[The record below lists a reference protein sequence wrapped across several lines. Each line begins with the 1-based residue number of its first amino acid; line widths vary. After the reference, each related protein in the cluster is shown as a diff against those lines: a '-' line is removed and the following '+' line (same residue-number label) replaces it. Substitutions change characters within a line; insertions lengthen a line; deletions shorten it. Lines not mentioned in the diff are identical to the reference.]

1 LVSVFRHPEPGDV
14 VGDYR
19 LLEKLGDGSFGLVF
33 KAERAG
39 RFFAVKFLHDVALGV
54 RARREVAILAEMEHP
69 CVVRFHGFDRW
80 PVPIIGT
87 PYIVMDFVDGLT
99 LEDHASEH
107 NPSARKAA
115 RVIFNIGL
123 TLGEVHQRGV
133 FHRDLK
139 PPNIVITGKGE
150 VPVLID
156 FGVGWH
162 VGAPVATDEGS
173 LPGTLEFQAPDA
185 FQRIGRYECRPSDEL
200 WALGVCLYWLLTDI
214 LPFGDRLDEGLIDR
228 ILHLKPV
235 PPHVLNPRVP
245 VVLSGV
251 CMKMLE
257 KRPEDRYGSVV
268 ELCDALNTAL
278 TDAELDASWDL
289 PLFDPDVSGP
299 RELPSWV
306 GESDS
311 LRWLRR
317 WIGESPRRGG
327 KPAQEVAAAV
337 NPVEQNAKPEVQQV
351 AAAHESGA
359 VAVPAAPAVLEPVG
373 PLAAAPPFAEP
384 SRIQRGAPARP
395 RVPAWPMG
403 SIVGSLLRRPAVVLV
418 AGVAAV
424 SLVVGAVG
432 LARRTAP
439 GTEGNAPSTMT
450 KNPAPLPMPSPRE
463 DGMRETGRVREV
475 ARSGNP
481 PEATKGAAPIGATTP
496 ALKATAM
503 FRKPDTTKKETS
515 KLQPEG
521 VEMGS
526 PLKNATAAVAA
537 ACALLDGGC
546 TGSTAQVRPTPASIE
561 CPTGW
566 KETHH
571 KFHFQPP
578 GNVVLQGYEDD
589 PGERAP
595 VREGPVTVS
604 VISLGDLPEGALL
617 SGTMQLGENR
627 VFGTFTRAQI
637 PGGETYPVCLVIGL
651 HVPEG
656 RYPGP
661 DCPPGLGTCPTTDST
676 PGNVKVPAG
685 FYVYGKGWF

>member
-1 LVSVFRHPEPGDV
+1 VFRHPEEGDV

-19 LLEKLGDGSFGLVF
+19 LVKKLGDGSFGLVF

-99 LEDHASEH
+99 LADHASEH
-107 NPSARKAA
+107 NPSARKAG
-115 RVIFNIGL
+115 RFIFQIGL

-139 PPNIVITGKGE
+139 PPNIVIAGKAE

-173 LPGTLEFQAPDA
+173 LPGTLEFQAPEA
-185 FQRIGRYECRPSDEL
+185 IQRIGRYECRPSDEL
-200 WALGVCLYWLLTDI
+200 WAVGVCFYWLLTDI
-214 LPFGDRLDEGLIDR
+214 LPFGDRLDEGLIER

-245 VVLSGV
+245 AVLSGV

-268 ELCDALNTAL
+268 EFCDALNKAL
-278 TDAELDASWDL
+278 ADAELDASWDV
-289 PLFDPDVSGP
+289 PLFDPDASGA
-299 RELPSWV
+299 REVPSWV
-306 GESDS
+306 DESDS

-317 WIGESPRRGG
+317 WINESPRRARQ
-327 KPAQEVAAAV
+327 PAQEVAAAV
-337 NPVEQNAKPEVQQV
+337 SPAAQDVKPEVQQV
-351 AAAHESGA
+351 AAAREPRA
-359 VAVPAAPAVLEPVG
+359 VAVPAALAVLEPVG
-373 PLAAAPPFAEP
+373 PPVAAPPFAQP
-384 SRIQRGAPARP
+384 SRLQRGAPARP
-395 RVPAWPMG
+395 RGPAWPMG
-403 SIVGSLLRRPAVVLV
+403 SIVGSLLWRPALVLV
-418 AGVAAV
+418 AGIAAL

-463 DGMRETGRVREV
+463 DRMGETGRVREV
-475 ARSGNP
+475 ARPGDP

-515 KLQPEG
+515 KIQPQG
-521 VEMGS
+521 AEMGS
-526 PLKNATAAVAA
+526 PLNAAAAAAAA

-546 TGSTAQVRPTPASIE
+546 TGSTAQVLPTPAPIA
-561 CPTGW
+561 CPAGW
-566 KETHH
+566 QETHDR
-571 KFHFQPP
+571 FRFGR
-578 GNVVLQGYEDD
+578 GNVVLQGYEGE
-589 PGERAP
+589 PGETAP

-604 VISLGDLPEGALL
+604 VAYLGKLPRGALL
-617 SGTMQLGENR
+617 SGALQPGENR

-651 HVPEG
+651 DAPSTVPG
-656 RYPGP
+656 GP
-661 DCPPGLGTCPTTDST
+661 DCPPGLGACPAHESK
-676 PGNVKVPAG
+676 PGNVKM
-685 FYVYGKGWF
+685 FTRFEVYGKGAF

>member
-1 LVSVFRHPEPGDV
+1 MFRHPEPGDV

-19 LLEKLGDGSFGLVF
+19 LLKKLGEGSFGLVF

-39 RFFAVKFLHDVALGV
+39 RFFAVKFLHDVALSA

-115 RVIFNIGL
+115 RFIFQIGL

-139 PPNIVITGKGE
+139 PPNIVIAGKAE

-173 LPGTLEFQAPDA
+173 LPGTLEFQAPEA
-185 FQRIGRYECRPSDEL
+185 FQRIGRYECRTGDEL
-200 WALGVCLYWLLTDI
+200 WALGVCFYWLLTDI

-228 ILHLKPV
+228 ILHMRPV
-235 PPHVLNPRVP
+235 PSHVLNPRVP
-245 VVLSGV
+245 AVLSGV
-251 CMKMLE
+251 CKKMLE

-268 ELCDALNTAL
+268 EFCDALNKAL
-278 TDAELDASWDL
+278 ADAELDASWDV
-289 PLFDPDVSGP
+289 PLFDPDASGA
-299 RELPSWV
+299 RLVPSWV
-306 GESDS
+306 DESDS

-317 WIGESPRRGG
+317 WIGESPRRGR

-337 NPVEQNAKPEVQQV
+337 NPAEQDVKPEVQQV
-351 AAAHESGA
+351 AAAREPAA
-359 VAVPAAPAVLEPVG
+359 VAAPVAPAVLEPVG
-373 PLAAAPPFAEP
+373 PPVAAPPFARP

-403 SIVGSLLRRPAVVLV
+403 SIVGSLLWRPPVVLV
-418 AGVAAV
+418 AGIAAV
-424 SLVVGAVG
+424 SLVVCAVG
-432 LARRTAP
+432 LARKTAP
-439 GTEGNAPSTMT
+439 STEGNAPSTMT
-450 KNPAPLPMPSPRE
+450 NNAEPLPMPSPRE
-463 DGMRETGRVREV
+463 DAMRETGRVREV
-475 ARSGNP
+475 ARPGNP
-481 PEATKGAAPIGATTP
+481 PEATKGAAPIEATTP

-515 KLQPEG
+515 KLQPQG
-521 VEMGS
+521 AEMGS
-526 PLKNATAAVAA
+526 PLKNAAAAAAAA

-546 TGSTAQVRPTPASIE
+546 TGSTAQVLPTPAPIA
-561 CPTGW
+561 CPAGW
-566 KETHH
+566 QETHDR
-571 KFHFQPP
+571 FRFGR
-578 GNVVLQGYEDD
+578 GNVVLQGYEGE
-589 PGERAP
+589 PGETAP

-604 VISLGDLPEGALL
+604 VAYLGKLPRGALL
-617 SGTMQLGENR
+617 SGTLQPGENR

-637 PGGETYPVCLVIGL
+637 PGGETQPVCLVIGL
-651 HVPEG
+651 DAPSTVPG
-656 RYPGP
+656 GP
-661 DCPPGLGTCPTTDST
+661 DCPPGLGACPAHESR
-676 PGNVKVPAG
+676 PGNVKM
-685 FYVYGKGWF
+685 FTRFEVYGKGTF

>member
-1 LVSVFRHPEPGDV
+1 VVSMFRHPEPGDV

-19 LLEKLGDGSFGLVF
+19 LLKKLGDGSFGLVF

-39 RFFAVKFLHDVALGV
+39 RFFALKFLHDVALSV
-54 RARREVAILAEMEHP
+54 RARREIAILAEMDHP

-80 PVPIIGT
+80 PVPVIGT

-245 VVLSGV
+245 AVLSGV

-257 KRPEDRYGSVV
+257 KKPEDRYGSVV

-299 RELPSWV
+299 REVPSWV
-306 GESDS
+306 GEPDS

-317 WIGESPRRGG
+317 WIGESPRRGR

-337 NPVEQNAKPEVQQV
+337 NPVEQNAKPKVQQV
-351 AAAHESGA
+351 AAAREPGA

-373 PLAAAPPFAEP
+373 PPVAFPFAQP

-403 SIVGSLLRRPAVVLV
+403 SIVGNLLWRPVLALV
-418 AGVAAV
+418 AGIAAL

-450 KNPAPLPMPSPRE
+450 NNPAPLPMPSPRE
-463 DGMRETGRVREV
+463 DRTGETGRVREV
-475 ARSGNP
+475 ARPGDP

-521 VEMGS
+521 AEMGS
-526 PLKNATAAVAA
+526 PLKNAAAAAAA

-546 TGSTAQVRPTPASIE
+546 TGSSAQVLPTPAPIE
-561 CPTGW
+561 CPAGW
-566 KETHH
+566 QETHH
-571 KFHFQPP
+571 NFRFGR
-578 GNVVLQGYEDD
+578 GNVVLQGYEGE
-589 PGERAP
+589 PGETAP

-604 VISLGDLPEGALL
+604 VAYLGKLPRGTLL
-617 SGTMQLGENR
+617 SGTLQLGENR

-651 HVPEG
+651 DVVNAMPG
-656 RYPGP
+656 GP
-661 DCPPGLGTCPTTDST
+661 DCPPGLGACPAHESR
-676 PGNVKVPAG
+676 PGNVKM
-685 FYVYGKGWF
+685 FTRFEVYGKGTF

>member
-1 LVSVFRHPEPGDV
+1 MVSVFRHPEPGDV

-19 LLEKLGDGSFGLVF
+19 LLEKLGEGSFGLVF

-39 RFFAVKFLHDVALGV
+39 RFFAVKFLHDVALSV

-80 PVPIIGT
+80 PVPVIGT

-99 LEDHASEH
+99 LEDHAREH

-115 RVIFNIGL
+115 RFIFQIGL

-139 PPNIVITGKGE
+139 PPNIVIAGKAE

-173 LPGTLEFQAPDA
+173 LPGTLEFQAPEA
-185 FQRIGRYECRPSDEL
+185 IQRIGRYECRPSDEL
-200 WALGVCLYWLLTDI
+200 WAVGVCLYWLLTDI

-235 PPHVLNPRVP
+235 PPHALNPRVP
-245 VVLSGV
+245 SVLSGV

-268 ELCDALNTAL
+268 EFCDALNKAL
-278 TDAELDASWDL
+278 ADAEIDASWDM
-289 PLFDPDVSGP
+289 PLFDPDASGA
-299 RELPSWV
+299 REVPSWV
-306 GESDS
+306 DESDS

-317 WIGESPRRGG
+317 WITESPRRAR
-327 KPAQEVAAAV
+327 PPVQEVAAAV
-337 NPVEQNAKPEVQQV
+337 NSAAQDVKPEVQQV
-351 AAAHESGA
+351 AAAREPRA

-373 PLAAAPPFAEP
+373 PPVAAPPFAQP
-384 SRIQRGAPARP
+384 SRLQGGAPARP

-403 SIVGSLLRRPAVVLV
+403 SIVGSLLWRPAVALV

-432 LARRTAP
+432 LPRKTAP
-439 GTEGNAPSTMT
+439 GIEGNAPSATT
-450 KNPAPLPMPSPRE
+450 DNAEPLPMPSPRE
-463 DGMRETGRVREV
+463 DGMQETGRVREV
-475 ARSGNP
+475 ARPGNP
-481 PEATKGAAPIGATTP
+481 PEATKGAAPIGATIP

-503 FRKPDTTKKETS
+503 FRKPDTTKKEAP
-515 KLQPEG
+515 KLQPQG
-521 VEMGS
+521 AEMGS
-526 PLKNATAAVAA
+526 PLKNAAAAAAA

-546 TGSTAQVRPTPASIE
+546 TGSTAQVLPTPAPIE
-561 CPTGW
+561 CPAGW
-566 KETHH
+566 RETHDN
-571 KFHFQPP
+571 FRFGP
-578 GNVVLQGYEDD
+578 GNVVLQGYEGE
-589 PGERAP
+589 PGETAP

-604 VISLGDLPEGALL
+604 VASLGKLPRGALL
-617 SGTMQLGENR
+617 TGTFQLGENR

-637 PGGETYPVCLVIGL
+637 PGGETYPVCLIIGL
-651 HVPEG
+651 EAPEG
-656 RYPGP
+656 RDPGP
-661 DCPPGLGTCPTTDST
+661 DCPQGLGTCPTTESK
-676 PGNVKVPAG
+676 PGDVKVPTR
-685 FYVYGKGWF
+685 FEVYGKGKF